1 MFKRILVCLFVVS
14 LASCGQKGE
23 KELVTPSGFPYT
35 HSKVGTVTS
44 NPGDFISFTWKV
56 EGSDGSVLQDLPE
69 GPRMPVMQLPKGES
83 PLVQANPLLDP
94 ILEALEHAAIGD
106 TIILTMPIDS
116 LPQVKTNPQF
126 ASLTYIKHTV
136 ILIDV
141 QGEVSKKAADE
152 AKRLEQEAALEES
165 KKRIPEVSEMIA
177 KTLKDYKSGKL
188 KTEKLDSG
196 LKYII
201 HEQGDG
207 AQAENGKRVSVDY
220 YGVTM
225 DGKMFDNS
233 FRAGKPYTFPL
244 GKGQVIRGWDLG
256 IPLLKVGGKATI
268 FLPYELAYGEAGS
281 PPNIGPKAEL
291 IFYVELTDVK

>member
-1 MFKRILVCLFVVS
+1 MFKRLLVCFVVVS
-14 LASCGQKGE
+14 LAACGQKGE

-35 HSKVGTVTS
+35 HTKVGTEKS
-44 NPGDFISFTWKV
+44 KPGDWVSFTVKL
-56 EGSDGSVLQDLPE
+56 EGSDGSVLQDMPE
-69 GPRMPVMQLPKGES
+69 GPSMPIMQLPTEEQ
-83 PLVQANPLLDP
+83 PLIQANP
-94 ILEALEHAAIGD
+94 ILEALEGAAIGD
-106 TIILTMPIDS
+106 TIILTMPTDS
-116 LPQVKTNPQF
+116 LPQVKSNPQF
-126 ASLTYIKHTV
+126 ANLTFLRYTSV
-136 ILIDV
+136 LINIQDPV
-141 QGEVSKKAADE
+141 TKKATDE
-152 AKRLEQEAALEES
+152 ANRLEQEAAMEKS
-165 KKRIPEVSEMIA
+165 MKRIPEVSEMLA
-177 KTLKDYKSGKL
+177 NTLKDYKSGKL

-201 HEQGDG
+201 HEQGEG
-207 AQAENGKRVSVDY
+207 AQAENGKSVSVDY

-233 FRAGKPYTFPL
+233 FRVGRPYTFPL
-244 GKGQVIRGWDLG
+244 GAGQVIRGWDLG